1 MLIDL
6 EQALVYNND
15 TVGFKYYYFENTK
28 TTILLEFK

>member
-6 EQALVYNND
+6 EHALAYSND

-28 TTILLEFK
+28 TTIFLEFK